1 MRVPGALPVL
11 AADGWRHDTCEV
23 TIINKMGINQRPL
36 DIWTGFDIL
45 NIETTATKVL
55 GAIHMYYE
63 RRPTSA
69 FKKLQILMHDRL
81 VLVLV
86 LVLAGVLV

>member
-1 MRVPGALPVL
+1 
-11 AADGWRHDTCEV
+11 
-23 TIINKMGINQRPL
+23 
-36 DIWTGFDIL
+36 
-45 NIETTATKVL
+45 
-55 GAIHMYYE
+55 MYYE